1 MNKNRKSNRR
11 LIMLITVALG
21 IMLVG
26 IIVVRI
32 IYFQLRFRETRKLMA
47 TAEYSTYENY
57 YVIITDNRDTDYWQS
72 IYQGAREEGERTNSY
87 VELMGENI
95 EDDITKED
103 MIRIAINSDVS
114 GIIIEGDDSYRR
126 ANLLKEAEARGIPV
140 VTVSEDNM
148 ETKRKS
154 FVGVS
159 GYNLGKDYG
168 TEICKYVR
176 EKNMKKCNV
185 MVLIDETLSN
195 GTQSVLSTAIRE
207 KVEEEKMS
215 DRISIT
221 NKAISSDKEYSA
233 EEEIRDIF
241 VGQKDIPDVIVC
253 LSEKNTLCV
262 YQTVVDY
269 NKVGEVEI
277 FGYYTSP
284 TIESAIRKNVIRST
298 IVIDTNQMG
307 RVSVEA
313 LNEYRE
319 SGYVSEF
326 YLIDASL
333 VSAETLS
340 GASEEGGQN
349 DAQEDE

>member
-11 LIMLITVALG
+11 LIMFITVALG

-26 IIVVRI
+26 IIVVSI

-176 EKNMKKCNV
+176 EKNLKKCNV

-277 FGYYTSP
+277 FGY
-284 TIESAIRKNVIRST
+284 
-298 IVIDTNQMG
+298 
-307 RVSVEA
+307 
-313 LNEYRE
+313 
-319 SGYVSEF
+319 
-326 YLIDASL
+326 
-333 VSAETLS
+333 LS
-340 GASEEGGQN
+340 SEEV
-349 DAQEDE
+349 